1 MIVTISVVID
11 IYRVAWISS
20 YKTLESV
27 YYISKFMIK
36 KHFPN
41 SSSKLQPVWPKLM
54 LFKITKSRCSLL

>member
-27 YYISKFMIK
+27 YYFFEIYD
-36 KHFPN
+36 
-41 SSSKLQPVWPKLM
+41 
-54 LFKITKSRCSLL
+54 